1 MTTLCRR
8 AFVSIAATMTMTL
21 ALGACVSAPSR
32 PVPDGPIPTEARR
45 LTIRFDNLASENVDV
60 YLIGAK
66 REWLL
71 GRVAPGAIESLPLPD
86 EALAQGSVMLRLAV
100 LKGERLTLAAARN
113 ARAVLTVAQP
123 ASAIL
128 SQQWTFSQG
137 DLLSLPYPP
146 PSRTR

>member
-1 MTTLCRR
+1 
-8 AFVSIAATMTMTL
+8 MTMTL

-32 PVPDGPIPTEARR
+32 PVLDGPISTETRP
-45 LTIRFDNLASENVDV
+45 LTIRFDNLARERVDV

-71 GRVAPGAIESLPLPD
+71 GRIAPGAIETLRLPD
-86 EALAQGSVMLRLAV
+86 GALAEESMIRLAV
-100 LKGERLTLAAARN
+100 LTGERLTFAAARN
-113 ARAVLTVAQP
+113 PRAVLTIAQP

-137 DLLSLPYPP
+137 YLTSL
-146 PSRTR
+146 RH

>member
-1 MTTLCRR
+1 
-8 AFVSIAATMTMTL
+8 MTMTL

-32 PVPDGPIPTEARR
+32 PVLDGPISTETRP
-45 LTIRFDNLASENVDV
+45 LTIRFDNLARERVDV

-71 GRVAPGAIESLPLPD
+71 GRVAPGAIETLRLPD
-86 EALAQGSVMLRLAV
+86 DALAEGWMIRLAV
-100 LKGERLTLAAARN
+100 LAGERLTFAAARN
-113 ARAVLTVAQP
+113 PRAVLTIAQP

-137 DLLSLPYPP
+137 YLTSL
-146 PSRTR
+146 RH